1 MNGVNSKGCHML
13 KKIDCVMIRVED
25 LEAAAVYY
33 SDVFG
38 LRRIWQDE
46 TSVGLGFPETDAEV
60 VLHRNPEIPSPV
72 DVHYLVDDVVY
83 SVQVLRENG
92 CRVLS
97 EPFDIPIGKCA
108 VVRDPFGTT
117 LSILDM
123 SNGPRQ
129 PLAE

>member
-1 MNGVNSKGCHML
+1 ML
-13 KKIDCVMIRVED
+13 RKIDCVMIRVED
-25 LEAAAVYY
+25 PEAAAVYY

-46 TSVGLGFPETDAEV
+46 ASVGLGFPETDAEV
-60 VLHRNPEIPSPV
+60 VLHRNPEVPSQV
-72 DVHYLVDDVVY
+72 DVHYLVDDVVL
-83 SVQVLRENG
+83 SVRILRESG
-92 CRVLS
+92 CRVLG

-123 SNGPRQ
+123 SKGPRQ
-129 PLAE
+129 PFAD

>member
-1 MNGVNSKGCHML
+1 ML

-25 LEAAAVYY
+25 PEAAAVYY

-38 LRRIWQDE
+38 LRRLWQDE
-46 TSVGLGFPETDAEV
+46 TSIGLGFPGTDAEV
-60 VLHRNPEIPSPV
+60 VLHRNSDVRSPV

-83 SVQVLRENG
+83 SVEVLRENG

-108 VVRDPFGTT
+108 VVRDPFGIT

-123 SNGPRQ
+123 SKGARQ
-129 PLAE
+129 SLAD

>member
-1 MNGVNSKGCHML
+1 ML
-13 KKIDCVMIRVED
+13 RKIDCVMIRTED
-25 LEAAAVYY
+25 PEAAAVYY

-38 LRRIWQDE
+38 LRRLWQDE

-60 VLHRNPEIPSPV
+60 VLHRNPDVPSPV
-72 DVHYLVDDVVY
+72 DVHYLVDDVVR
-83 SVQVLRENG
+83 SVGVLRENG

-123 SNGPRQ
+123 SKGARQ
-129 PLAE
+129 PLAD

>member
-1 MNGVNSKGCHML
+1 ML

-25 LEAAAVYY
+25 PEAAAVYY

-46 TSVGLGFPETDAEV
+46 ISVGLGFPEQDAEV
-60 VLHRNPEIPSPV
+60 VLHRNPHVPSPV
-72 DVHYLVDDVVY
+72 DVYYLVDDVVL
-83 SVQVLRENG
+83 SVRALRENG
-92 CRVLS
+92 CKVLS

-117 LSILDM
+117 LSMLDM
-123 SNGPRQ
+123 SKGARQ
-129 PLAE
+129 PLAD

>member
-1 MNGVNSKGCHML
+1 ML

-25 LEAAAVYY
+25 PEAAAVYY

-38 LRRIWQDE
+38 LRRLWQDE
-46 TSVGLGFPETDAEV
+46 TSVGMGFAEQDAEV
-60 VLHRNPEIPSPV
+60 VLHCNPDVPSPV

-83 SVQVLRENG
+83 SVEVLRENG

-123 SNGPRQ
+123 SKGPRQ
-129 PLAE
+129 PLAD

>member
-1 MNGVNSKGCHML
+1 ML

-25 LEAAAVYY
+25 PEAAAVYY

-60 VLHRNPEIPSPV
+60 VLHRNPAVPSPV
-72 DVHYLVDDVVY
+72 DVHYLVDDVVL
-83 SVQVLRENG
+83 SVRVLQENG

-108 VVRDPFGTT
+108 VVQDPFGTT

-123 SNGPRQ
+123 SKVPRQ
-129 PLAE
+129 PLAD